1 MGGAPWEK
9 SNVTAQRTFATSPHL
24 FVDKWDTP
32 ILIIHG
38 ERDYRILASQG
49 MMAFDAARMHGVP
62 TEMLLYPDEN
72 HWVLQPQNAVLWQRT
87 FFRWLDRWLKK

>member
-9 SNVTAQRTFATSPHL
+9 SNATAQRTFATSPHL

-72 HWVLQPQNAVLWQRT
+72 HWVLQPQNSVLWQRT